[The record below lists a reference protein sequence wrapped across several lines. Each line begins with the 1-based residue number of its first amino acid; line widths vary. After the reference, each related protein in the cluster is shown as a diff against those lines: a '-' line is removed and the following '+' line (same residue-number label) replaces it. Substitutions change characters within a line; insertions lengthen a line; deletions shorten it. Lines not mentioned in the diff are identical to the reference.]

1 MDEDELEVKV
11 PRWRAGSEIAG
22 CWDYLRAN
30 RKRFLTKEL
39 VKQYL
44 GFARGQI
51 KQVET
56 KPETNRKKVSP
67 SLVPPQGEI
76 FTIFDI
82 DLQCPSAPFG
92 SQEGCSWWGASC
104 LGRWRREVF

>member
-76 FTIFDI
+76 FYHLRSRSTM
-82 DLQCPSAPFG
+82 PFG
-92 SQEGCSWWGASC
+92 SFWKP
-104 LGRWRREVF
+104 REL